1 MQKNKKLIE
10 SMENIFRTSNSP
22 EELFDA
28 FRVAIENKVKDEEL
42 YKILLRNKALSIDEI
57 SMYTEKICK
66 VFPDVSYN
74 IFFCVGQLLESISS
88 YGKHNE
94 KAFSYFMKSAGSAP
108 ASNEP
113 YLAISKMYNAELN
126 VPRFEVVA
134 ETVEDGISKV
144 EIKSPLCFALSNLY
158 LNRGDKE
165 KALSYQKLG
174 EIYQR
179 EGK

>member
-1 MQKNKKLIE
+1 MLKNKKTL
-10 SMENIFRTSNSP
+10 ENLETIFRTSNSP
-22 EELFDA
+22 EELFDS
-28 FRVAIENKVKDEEL
+28 FRISIENKIKDEEL

-57 SMYTEKICK
+57 LMYTEKICK
-66 VFPDVSYN
+66 VFPDLSYN

-94 KAFSYFMKSAGSAP
+94 KAFAYFMKAAGSNP
-108 ASNEP
+108 GLNEP
-113 YLAISKMYNAELN
+113 YLSIAKMYNSELN
-126 VPRFEVVA
+126 IPKFEIVA
-134 ETVEDGISKV
+134 EAIEDGISKV
-144 EIKSPLCFALSNLY
+144 DIKSPLCFALSNLY
-158 LNRGDKE
+158 LDRREKE

>member
-1 MQKNKKLIE
+1 MNNKRLIDSVE
-10 SMENIFRTSNSP
+10 SVFRTSGSP

-28 FRVAIENKVKDEEL
+28 FRTAIENKIKDEEL

-57 SMYTEKICK
+57 SMYAEKICS
-66 VFPDVSYN
+66 VFPDLSYN

-94 KAFSYFMKSAGSAP
+94 KALAYFMKAADALP

-113 YLAISKMYNAELN
+113 YLAIAKMYNGDYN
-126 VPRFEVVA
+126 MPKFEIVA
-134 ETVEDGISKV
+134 LAVEAGISKV
-144 EIKSPLCFALSNLY
+144 ETKSPLCFALSNLY
-158 LNRGDKE
+158 LDRGDKE

-174 EIYQR
+174 ELFQR
-179 EGK
+179 DGK